1 MDLWS
6 LKEQIATTLL
16 NEQHGEHKLALEAA
30 MRGLQAFMAL
40 PEQAFDG
47 DQTLTK
53 GEIGQQI
60 ADALVPLVL
69 SGVPGA
75 GAYKAIIA
83 LFEPHIGE
91 AIDFLTSLAPM
102 HVVDKQAG
110 DVVHDEGQDAP
121 LV

>member
-6 LKEQIATTLL
+6 LKEQIATKLL
-16 NEQHGEHKLALEAA
+16 KELPDDQRLALEAA
-30 MRGLQAFMAL
+30 MRGVGAFMAL

-47 DQTLTK
+47 DQTK
-53 GEIGQQI
+53 GEIGQKI
-60 ADALVPLVL
+60 ADALVPLVVE
-69 SGVPGA
+69 GVPGLE
-75 GAYKAIIA
+75 AYKALIA
-83 LFEPHIGE
+83 LFAPHIGE

-121 LV
+121 VV

>member
-1 MDLWS
+1 MDLWE
-6 LKEQIATTLL
+6 LKEELATKLL
-16 NEQHGEHKLALEAA
+16 TELHPEHKVAIEAA
-30 MRGLQAFMAL
+30 TRGLQAFMAL

-47 DQTLTK
+47 ETRTK

-75 GAYKAIIA
+75 AAYKAVIT

-102 HVVDKQAG
+102 HVVDKQG
-110 DVVHDEGQDAP
+110 GPVVHDDGQDAP